1 MTKKS
6 LPLESP
12 LSANERFLYAVAVR
26 LDVLIEQV
34 SSIIDHIAKEDKI
47 AVTESKVEAVKA
59 EVKPE
64 IESEVKEEVKP
75 PAPRTRK
82 KK

>member
-1 MTKKS
+1 MTNKR

-12 LSANERFLYAVAVR
+12 LSANERFLHAVAVR

-34 SSIIDHIAKEDKI
+34 NSIVDHLAKQDNV
-47 AVTESKVEAVKA
+47 AVTESKVETK
-59 EVKPE
+59 EVEP
-64 IESEVKEEVKP
+64 EVKEEVKP
-75 PAPRTRK
+75 VPRTRK

>member
-1 MTKKS
+1 MKKTE
-6 LPLESP
+6 LELEQP

-34 SSIIDHIAKEDKI
+34 SSIVEHIAKQDEV
-47 AVTESKVEAVKA
+47 AVTESKVEIAD

-64 IESEVKEEVKP
+64 IKEEVKP
-75 PAPRTRK
+75 ATRK
-82 KK
+82 RTKK